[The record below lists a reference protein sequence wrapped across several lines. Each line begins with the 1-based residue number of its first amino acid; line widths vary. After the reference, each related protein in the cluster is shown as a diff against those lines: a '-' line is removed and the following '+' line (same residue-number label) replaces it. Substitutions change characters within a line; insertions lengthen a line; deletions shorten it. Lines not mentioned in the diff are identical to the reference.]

1 MKSKDRLWILIWPI
15 LALTVIGLLLL
26 FERSGISYR
35 VSHVETEFLS
45 MDFVKQSKAAKHKTI
60 DCLLIVNSRQETH
73 AEFYDH
79 MTVVLDNM
87 SVGYDVVDLA
97 KGGFPKL
104 QGYATAVV
112 LCPDLSPFQDNI
124 FTLCDWVEAGGRC
137 MFFAT
142 LDPTVVFR
150 SIASKLGIVD
160 GGVGYTSVVGL
171 KIQDN
176 FMVGAA
182 GFEYAWEEPSASVLD
197 VRLDAACTVHVAS
210 NGANAVPMLW
220 ERNYG
225 KGRFVVNNHGMCEK
239 VTRGLTAAAYSLLQD
254 VFAYPVIN
262 SSVFFL
268 DDFPSPVPMGN
279 GEYIRKYFG
288 RDISSFYSNIWWPD
302 MLKIA
307 EKHGV
312 RYTGVVIED
321 YSERTSGTFPRTTD
335 TERFR
340 YFGGLLL
347 ETGGEIGIHGYNHM
361 PLCPDGFDFLGK
373 VDYET
378 WPTANDMRSAI
389 AELMDFT
396 KTLFPKNTIS
406 TYVPPSNILSAEGR
420 AMLAESFPEIRTLSG
435 VFLKEDYEYEQEFC
449 VSDDGIVELPRI
461 ISGAILDPYMR
472 WAAFNELNFQYVNS
486 HFIHPDDVLDEDRGA
501 ALGWNTLRDNLDG
514 YMDWL
519 YGAAPGLR
527 NQTAAEASRAVQRYD
542 CLTVDRTLENGVYR
556 LNLQGFAD
564 EAYLLLR
571 LDGRCQKITGGSL
584 EQVNGSLYVLRATAP
599 EVTVVLAS

>member
-60 DCLLIVNSRQETH
+60 DCLLIVDSRQETH

-87 SVGYDVVDLA
+87 SVGYDVADLA

-142 LDPTVVFR
+142 LDPTGVFR

-302 MLKIA
+302 MLELA
-307 EKHGV
+307 EEHGV
-312 RYTGVVIED
+312 KYTEARRALYRCG
-321 YSERTSGTFPRTTD
+321 YR
-335 TERFR
+335 
-340 YFGGLLL
+340 GLLGADL
-347 ETGGEIGIHGYNHM
+347 RDFSAHDGYRAV
-361 PLCPDGFDFLGK
+361 PLFRR
-373 VDYET
+373 
-378 WPTANDMRSAI
+378 TAAG
-389 AELMDFT
+389 
-396 KTLFPKNTIS
+396 
-406 TYVPPSNILSAEGR
+406 EGR
-420 AMLAESFPEIRTLSG
+420 RNRH
-435 VFLKEDYEYEQEFC
+435 
-449 VSDDGIVELPRI
+449 PR
-461 ISGAILDPYMR
+461 
-472 WAAFNELNFQYVNS
+472 V
-486 HFIHPDDVLDEDRGA
+486 
-501 ALGWNTLRDNLDG
+501 
-514 YMDWL
+514 
-519 YGAAPGLR
+519 
-527 NQTAAEASRAVQRYD
+527 
-542 CLTVDRTLENGVYR
+542 
-556 LNLQGFAD
+556 
-564 EAYLLLR
+564 
-571 LDGRCQKITGGSL
+571 
-584 EQVNGSLYVLRATAP
+584 
-599 EVTVVLAS
+599 

>member
-60 DCLLIVNSRQETH
+60 DCLLIVDSRQETH

-182 GFEYAWEEPSASVLD
+182 GFE
-197 VRLDAACTVHVAS
+197 
-210 NGANAVPMLW
+210 
-220 ERNYG
+220 
-225 KGRFVVNNHGMCEK
+225 
-239 VTRGLTAAAYSLLQD
+239 
-254 VFAYPVIN
+254 
-262 SSVFFL
+262 
-268 DDFPSPVPMGN
+268 
-279 GEYIRKYFG
+279 
-288 RDISSFYSNIWWPD
+288 
-302 MLKIA
+302 
-307 EKHGV
+307 
-312 RYTGVVIED
+312 
-321 YSERTSGTFPRTTD
+321 
-335 TERFR
+335 
-340 YFGGLLL
+340 
-347 ETGGEIGIHGYNHM
+347 
-361 PLCPDGFDFLGK
+361 
-373 VDYET
+373 
-378 WPTANDMRSAI
+378 
-389 AELMDFT
+389 
-396 KTLFPKNTIS
+396 
-406 TYVPPSNILSAEGR
+406 
-420 AMLAESFPEIRTLSG
+420 
-435 VFLKEDYEYEQEFC
+435 
-449 VSDDGIVELPRI
+449 
-461 ISGAILDPYMR
+461 
-472 WAAFNELNFQYVNS
+472 
-486 HFIHPDDVLDEDRGA
+486 
-501 ALGWNTLRDNLDG
+501 
-514 YMDWL
+514 
-519 YGAAPGLR
+519 
-527 NQTAAEASRAVQRYD
+527 
-542 CLTVDRTLENGVYR
+542 
-556 LNLQGFAD
+556 
-564 EAYLLLR
+564 
-571 LDGRCQKITGGSL
+571 
-584 EQVNGSLYVLRATAP
+584 
-599 EVTVVLAS
+599 